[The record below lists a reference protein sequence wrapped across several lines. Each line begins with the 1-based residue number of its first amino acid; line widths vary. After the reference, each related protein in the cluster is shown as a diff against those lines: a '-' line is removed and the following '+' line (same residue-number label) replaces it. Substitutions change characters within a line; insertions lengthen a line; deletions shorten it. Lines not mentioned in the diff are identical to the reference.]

1 MKTLPIVA
9 RALAFASVAALL
21 VGCKT
26 AAQSESRPRFR
37 TTTASATRS
46 RCAKASRR

>member
-1 MKTLPIVA
+1 MKRLPILA

-26 AAQSESRPRFR
+26 ATQSEI
-37 TTTASATRS
+37 AAAVRS
-46 RCAKASRR
+46 PPCGGDGR